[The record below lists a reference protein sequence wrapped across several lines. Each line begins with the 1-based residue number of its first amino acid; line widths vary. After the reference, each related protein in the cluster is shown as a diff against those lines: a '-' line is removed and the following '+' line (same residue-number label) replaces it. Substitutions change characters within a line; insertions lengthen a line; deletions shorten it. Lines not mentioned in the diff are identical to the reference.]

1 MGFDANVLREALPY
15 INRFKGKTFIVKFG
29 GKVAAEEDTLDSF
42 CEELALCAQIGIRVV
57 AVHGGGVQANELSQ
71 QLGIKPKT
79 INGRRITDERALDV
93 VKMVFGGKVNVEILG
108 ALRQAG
114 VPAVGLSG
122 VDGNIL
128 TARKRPPQVVVN
140 LETGKPQTVDYGYVG
155 EILDVDTRLLD
166 TLIEKDFVPVMASL
180 AADEDGDI
188 YNVNAD
194 TVAAVIAAEMRAEKL
209 VLATNV
215 DGVLD
220 EHGQRIS
227 RLTLRQ
233 AAAMMDAGKVAGGM
247 LPKLE
252 AAARALRAGVSSVH
266 VINGMKAGALLR
278 EIFTE
283 EGDGTMITVNGE
295 NEVASR
301 PPSLS
306 RRQA

>member
-1 MGFDANVLREALPY
+1 MGFDVNVLREALPY
-15 INRFKGKTFIVKFG
+15 INRFKGKTFVVKFG
-29 GKVAAEEDTLDSF
+29 GKVAADEATLDSF

-57 AVHGGGVQANELSQ
+57 VVHGGGIQANELSR

-79 INGRRITDERALDV
+79 INGRRVTDERTLDV

-128 TARKRPPQVVVN
+128 TARKRPPQVIVN

-155 EILDVDTRLLD
+155 EILDVNTRLLD

-194 TVAAVIAAEMRAEKL
+194 TVAAAIAAEMRAEKL

-220 EHGQRIS
+220 ERGERIS
-227 RLTLRQ
+227 RMTLHQ
-233 AAAMMDAGKVAGGM
+233 AAALMAAGRVAGGM

-252 AAARALRAGVSSVH
+252 AAARALRSGVRSVH
-266 VINGMKAGALLR
+266 IINGMKAGALLR

-283 EGDGTMITVNGE
+283 EGDGTMLTVNGYHGS
-295 NEVASR
+295 AKHR
-301 PPSLS
+301 P
-306 RRQA
+306 